1 MIRSMTAY
9 AGAELTRS
17 QIRVEIEIRGYNS
30 RNLDMAVKMPPG
42 YPYLEEKIRSVV
54 AGRISR
60 GRIEIRLS
68 IQFEAGAEEAFQINE
83 AIADGYY
90 AALERLARRFQIS
103 AEIPLNLLAAKSGI
117 IEPAQ
122 PEMDAE
128 TTWQAV
134 SEALCQALDTF
145 TEMKITEG
153 RHTAQDLEKRIAA
166 IEDAIREIEQR
177 ASGLLDI
184 YQQRLKERIHSLTQG
199 MTDIDEARIAQETAI
214 LADKSDISEEIN
226 RSRSHLNQFR
236 QLMDARDPAGRPL
249 NFLLQEFNREFNTMG
264 SKIGSAE
271 ISHIIVSAKT
281 ELEKIREQVQNIE

>member
-9 AGAELTRS
+9 AGAELTRN

-54 AGRISR
+54 AGRITR
-60 GRIEIRLS
+60 GRVEIRLS
-68 IQFEAGAEEAFQINE
+68 IQLEAGAEEAFQINE

-103 AEIPLNLLAAKSGI
+103 AEIPLNLLAAKNGI

-134 SEALCQALDTF
+134 SEALCRALDTF
-145 TEMKITEG
+145 TEMKMTEG
-153 RHTAQDLEKRIAA
+153 RHTAQDLENRIAA
-166 IEDAIREIEQR
+166 IEDALREIEQR

-264 SKIGSAE
+264 SKVGNAE